1 MENGESTNSIQSE
14 SPFEIINSSFILKKN
29 KETGIRVVF
38 KPKGP
43 GIFSGVLKI
52 RHSDGVI
59 KCLIFSEGFY
69 ADIRLV
75 KIDNKPIRSRYFLDL
90 VIKDEFK
97 CF

>member
-29 KETGIRVVF
+29 KETGIRVLF

-75 KIDNKPIRSRYFLDL
+75 KIDNKPIQSKYFLNYL
-90 VIKDEFK
+90 FK
-97 CF
+97 NECRSF